1 MPTIRKCEKCGGDL
15 QYNPKEHTYTC
26 PYCGAVYEEDKQ
38 DVLIKINLNGQELE
52 DAGAE
57 GISVKITK
65 PDAEQSPADQ
75 PSTIAGMT
83 PEEIRTLPK
92 EEVRRRLAEYRKTHP
107 TSSGCG
113 LFIFFAIFALVI
125 GLIVFLSNLKC
136 DTDTSKSTTTTV
148 SVTVNGRETRLDQI
162 TQAEDFSEGLAAV
175 SGSGGWGYFDTNGN
189 MVIPLQF
196 DEAGPFS
203 EGMAAVRSGSRWGYI
218 NRDGLLV
225 ITYQFNDAESFSDGM
240 AGVEIGSKW
249 GYVDKT
255 GKLVIPT
262 RFYKTKKFSGGIGV
276 VYDSKDYYQLVD
288 KTGRVLRKFYVWE
301 PDDPSEGLV
310 GAGTSGDDSGYSY
323 FDSTGRKVIANKE
336 FNDVKAFHGGL
347 AAVRTQKG
355 WGFINKSGVF
365 IIPPKY
371 ENVHDF
377 SDGLAAVQTER
388 EGDWAFIDGTGKVVL
403 QLATSERVGDFSEGA
418 LAVYEQ
424 KSDTWGYIKKDGSW
438 LIVPQF
444 KQAEQ
449 FHDGWA
455 MVRVGT
461 SYQNY
466 VNQAGKLM
474 FPVYKRD

>member
-15 QYNPKEHTYTC
+15 QYNPKEHIYTC
-26 PYCGAVYEEDKQ
+26 PYCGAVYDEDKQ
-38 DVLIKINLNGQELE
+38 DVQIKINLNGQELE
-52 DAGAE
+52 DAGSQ

-65 PDAEQSPADQ
+65 PEGDTTTDQ

-83 PEEIRTLPK
+83 PEEIRTLPR
-92 EEVRRRLAEYRKTHP
+92 EEVKRRLEEYRKAHGIK
-107 TSSGCG
+107 SSGCG
-113 LFIFFAIFALVI
+113 LFMFFAIFALVI

-136 DTDTSKSTTTTV
+136 DSDTSKSTTTTV

-162 TQAEDFSEGLAAV
+162 SQATDFSEGLAAV
-175 SGSGGWGYFDTNGN
+175 SGSGGWGYFDTNGA

-225 ITYQFNDAESFSDGM
+225 ISYQFNDAEPFSDGM

-262 RFYKTKKFSGGIGV
+262 RFSKAKKFSGGMGV
-276 VYDSKDYYQLVD
+276 VYDSKDYYQLLD
-288 KTGRVLRKFYVWE
+288 KTGRVLKKFYVWE

-310 GAGTSGDDSGYSY
+310 GAGTAEDNDYSY
-323 FDSTGRKVIANKE
+323 FDATGRRVIASKD
-336 FNDVKAFHGGL
+336 FRDVKAFHGGL
-347 AAVRTQKG
+347 AAVRAQKG
-355 WGFINKSGVF
+355 WGFINKSGAFV
-365 IIPPKY
+365 IQPIY
-371 ENVHDF
+371 DTVHDF

-388 EGDWAFIDGTGKVVL
+388 EGDWAFIDGTGKVML
-403 QLATSERVGDFSEGA
+403 QLTTSERVGDFSEGA
-418 LAVYEQ
+418 LAVYDQ

-438 LIVPQF
+438 LIIPQF
-444 KQAEQ
+444 KDAGE